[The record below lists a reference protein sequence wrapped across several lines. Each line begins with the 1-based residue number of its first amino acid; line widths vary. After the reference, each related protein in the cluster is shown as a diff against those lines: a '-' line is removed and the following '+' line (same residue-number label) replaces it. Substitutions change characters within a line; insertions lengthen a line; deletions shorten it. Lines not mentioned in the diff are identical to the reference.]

1 MSQREAQLIER
12 AKQGDSAAFRE
23 LYEQNYSKI
32 FSYIYRRVSNQHL
45 AEDLA
50 GDVFVRLVTKIDT
63 YEHRG
68 RPLLAWLYTVAGNLV
83 RDYHR
88 KNSRVQW
95 MPLDEREE
103 SQDKRPDSTVDL
115 LLTSDVLAQAINE
128 LTDEQAQ
135 VVLLKFGEGL
145 SNAEVAE
152 IMGKREGSI
161 KSLQHRALRSLRRI
175 IETNESMKG
184 SLDTE

>member
-1 MSQREAQLIER
+1 MSQREAELIEQ

-23 LYEQNYSKI
+23 LYEQNYSRI

-68 RPLLAWLYTVAGNLV
+68 QPLLAWLYTVAGNLV
-83 RDYHR
+83 RDHHR

-95 MPLDEREE
+95 MPLNEREE
-103 SQDKRPDSTVDL
+103 GSDPRPDSVADL
-115 LLTSDVLAQAINE
+115 MLTSDVLAQAVNE
-128 LTDEQAQ
+128 LTEEQAQ
-135 VVLLKFGEGL
+135 VILLKFAEGM
-145 SNAEVAE
+145 SNAEVAK

-161 KSLQHRALRSLRRI
+161 KSLQHRALRSLRRLLDS
-175 IETNESMKG
+175 NDSVKG

>member
-83 RDYHR
+83 RDHHR
-88 KNSRVQW
+88 KKFACAMDASR
-95 MPLDEREE
+95 
-103 SQDKRPDSTVDL
+103 
-115 LLTSDVLAQAINE
+115 
-128 LTDEQAQ
+128 
-135 VVLLKFGEGL
+135 
-145 SNAEVAE
+145 
-152 IMGKREGSI
+152 
-161 KSLQHRALRSLRRI
+161 
-175 IETNESMKG
+175 
-184 SLDTE
+184 